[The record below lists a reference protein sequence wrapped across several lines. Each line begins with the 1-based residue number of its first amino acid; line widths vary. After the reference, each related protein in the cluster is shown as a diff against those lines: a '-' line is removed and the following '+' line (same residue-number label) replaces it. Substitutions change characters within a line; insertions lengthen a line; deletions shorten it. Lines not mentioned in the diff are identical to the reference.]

1 MLSGLIE
8 QYLAHSKANNSEG
21 VYVRDCHTLNDF
33 GAFIGDHL
41 LTDITPRHIER
52 WKDWRSQQ
60 KGRRESYLSPTTINR
75 DLNTIR
81 AMFNLAVM
89 WRMMEE
95 SPLRFVKNK
104 KTQQALPKPYSEEE
118 IHKILAASPEP
129 WRTIW
134 LIFLNTGMRRGEV
147 QRMLWNHIR
156 EGQIHV
162 PLAKGGRERVIPISP
177 ELNEVLSSIERTAER
192 VIPFNERW
200 LSRMFKR
207 CATSAGIGGNLH
219 RLRHSFATHLL
230 AQGVDIKVVSRLLG
244 HASVRT
250 TEIYAEVID
259 RLKTEAVARL
269 HFNKSVPNVPK
280 AHALT
285 SN

>member
-1 MLSGLIE
+1 MKIKLLKRKDRPNWYADLREYGWGKRATSYPKTEVNRNEARDEALRFLQKFGLKHSPKRSSPYTLSGLIE
-8 QYLAHSKANNSEG
+8 QYLAHSKANNSEA

-60 KGRRESYLSPTTINR
+60 KGRRETHLSPTTINR

-147 QRMLWNHIR
+147 QANALESYQGRADSR
-156 EGQIHV
+156 PTGERR
-162 PLAKGGRERVIPISP
+162 KGESDP
-177 ELNEVLSSIERTAER
+177 N
-192 VIPFNERW
+192 
-200 LSRMFKR
+200 
-207 CATSAGIGGNLH
+207 
-219 RLRHSFATHLL
+219 FAR
-230 AQGVDIKVVSRLLG
+230 IK
-244 HASVRT
+244 
-250 TEIYAEVID
+250 
-259 RLKTEAVARL
+259 
-269 HFNKSVPNVPK
+269 
-280 AHALT
+280 
-285 SN
+285 